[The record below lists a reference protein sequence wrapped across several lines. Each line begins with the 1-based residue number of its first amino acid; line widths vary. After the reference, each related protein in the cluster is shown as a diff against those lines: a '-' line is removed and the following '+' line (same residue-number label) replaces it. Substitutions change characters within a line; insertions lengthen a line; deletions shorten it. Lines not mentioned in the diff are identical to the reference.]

1 MALNTNPT
9 DGIIATTAW
18 NNTTSDLLAL
28 GISVAAKAG
37 AALSGLT
44 TVATGT
50 TLDWTPDDT
59 TEQKQCAVTFF
70 AYKKKKK

>member
-1 MALNTNPT
+1 MALNTGPT
-9 DGIIATTAW
+9 DGIIATTTW
-18 NNTTSDLLAL
+18 SNTTSELLAL
-28 GISVAAKAG
+28 GISVAAKSG

-50 TLDWTPDDT
+50 TLDWTPDDA
-59 TEQKQCAVTFF
+59 TERIQCAVTFF